1 MSLEIS
7 EVGSNSIGGAKQAKK
22 RLIVCCDGTWND
34 SISSDSPL
42 TNVSRISRLITDID
56 ENSVPRVPQVVYY
69 HTGVGSGT
77 SPAGNVVDGMSG
89 RGKRVHYHQAFKK
102 SKQPQG

>member
-1 MSLEIS
+1 MSTETSEI
-7 EVGSNSIGGAKQAKK
+7 GSNSVGRAKQDKK
-22 RLIVCCDGTWND
+22 RLIGCCDGTWND

-56 ENSVPRVPQVVYY
+56 ENSPSRVPQVVYY

-89 RGKRVHYHQAFKK
+89 RGKAVHYHQASEN